1 MHSRVISLA
10 SDCHLQRQFP
20 GCKYKD
26 SGIAICNSADTTKS
40 TIVVNL
46 WGLA

>member
-1 MHSRVISLA
+1 MRSRVISLVP
-10 SDCHLQRQFP
+10 DCHLQRQFC

-26 SGIAICNSADTTKS
+26 FGIAIHNSYGITKS